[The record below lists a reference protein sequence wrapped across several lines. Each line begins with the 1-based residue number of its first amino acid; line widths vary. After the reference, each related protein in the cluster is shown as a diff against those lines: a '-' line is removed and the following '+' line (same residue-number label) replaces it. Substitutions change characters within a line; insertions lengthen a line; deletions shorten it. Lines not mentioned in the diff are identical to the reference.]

1 MECTRNNISTH
12 HVLRGSDLKFTFQAQ
27 SLSTVSTLAIFLM
40 ASNHNIL
47 SGDMYYIKMKSDMY
61 QYQYEYMYTTSSRR
75 EWNTFLSKCT
85 TVHKNEHMSLPG
97 ESVQRRCNLIQTQV
111 SISQFL

>member
-1 MECTRNNISTH
+1 MEFTRNNISTH
-12 HVLRGSDLKFTFQAQ
+12 HVLRGSDLKFTFQTQ
-27 SLSTVSTLAIFLM
+27 SGSSDSTLAIFLM

-47 SGDMYYIKMKSDMY
+47 SGDMYYIKMNSAIY
-61 QYQYEYMYTTSSRR
+61 QQYGQYGQYGRRR

-85 TVHKNEHMSLPG
+85 TVHENEHMSLPG
-97 ESVQRRCNLIQTQV
+97 ESVHRRCNLIQTQV